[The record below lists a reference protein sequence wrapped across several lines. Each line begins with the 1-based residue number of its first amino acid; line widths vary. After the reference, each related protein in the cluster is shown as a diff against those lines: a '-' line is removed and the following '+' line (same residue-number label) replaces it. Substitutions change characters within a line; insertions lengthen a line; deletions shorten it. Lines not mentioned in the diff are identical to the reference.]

1 MRIRDRNCSFCYE
14 EDLKDD
20 FRAKVFLLRLVVML

>member
-1 MRIRDRNCSFCYE
+1 MRIRDRSCRFCYKDE
-14 EDLKDD
+14 LKDD